1 MKKINIFVLILIN
14 TISTLIL
21 GGCTSYS
28 NVNERDLRFRGDN
41 IYDLVY
47 LKNSNT
53 PYTGKVS
60 SFYENGDKKK
70 TENYRKG
77 KLHQLSIGWHNNGQI
92 AWKSY
97 FERGKR
103 NGPHKEWHNN
113 GQLKIKTTYK
123 NDQINGHFESWH
135 QNGEVFEKGN
145 YLYNKKI
152 GTWKR
157 MGESGEYLYEEE
169 FVNGEKIRGSWSFKT
184 KG

>member
-1 MKKINIFVLILIN
+1 MNEINIFVLILIN

-77 KLHQLSIGWHNNGQI
+77 KLHQLSLAGTTMVKLHGSHTSKE
-92 AWKSY
+92 AK
-97 FERGKR
+97 EMDLTR
-103 NGPHKEWHNN
+103 NG
-113 GQLKIKTTYK
+113 IIT
-123 NDQINGHFESWH
+123 
-135 QNGEVFEKGN
+135 GN
-145 YLYNKKI
+145 
-152 GTWKR
+152 
-157 MGESGEYLYEEE
+157 
-169 FVNGEKIRGSWSFKT
+169 
-184 KG
+184 